1 MPDDQGALTAGIDPD
16 SVHWRRPT
24 GMGGGESEGE
34 GVMEVA
40 IVSRTEGGNWV
51 LLRVAGDPAGLV
63 LAYDEYEWACFLDGV
78 RNGEFDLPG

>member
-1 MPDDQGALTAGIDPD
+1 MPDEPGAVPAGVDPD
-16 SVHWRRPT
+16 SVRWRRPA
-24 GMGGGESEGE
+24 GMGGAEGE

-40 IVSRTEGGNWV
+40 IVPRPDGGSWV

-63 LAYDEYEWACFLDGV
+63 LAYDEHEWECFLDGV

>member
-1 MPDDQGALTAGIDPD
+1 
-16 SVHWRRPT
+16 
-24 GMGGGESEGE
+24 
-34 GVMEVA
+34 MEVA
-40 IVSRTEGGNWV
+40 IVPRPEGGSWV